1 MNRLLTLFGFWMFTI
16 YMVSG
21 QTMPDKLR
29 TVPPLAARCELIT
42 ASTTHT
48 TTPPTLQHHQY
59 STHASSHHATDQAIE
74 QVEEISVKKEDAA
87 PQADRFAQQGFHP
100 RWCYDE
106 LAQSITCLPSY
117 TRHIANQL
125 AIRTERYILFQDF
138 RI

>member
-1 MNRLLTLFGFWMFTI
+1 MNRLLTLLGFWMFTI
-16 YMVSG
+16 SMVSG

-29 TVPPLAARCELIT
+29 TVLPIPTQCEFVAASDSPI
-42 ASTTHT
+42 AANP
-48 TTPPTLQHHQY
+48 TPHHHQF
-59 STHASSHHATDQAIE
+59 SVNSSSHHAIDQAIE
-74 QVEEISVKKEDAA
+74 QVEEISVKKEDAT
-87 PQADRFAQQGFHP
+87 PQTDRFAQQGFHP